1 MARSVR
7 LSAGGCVAGVSPAGP
22 APQALFWGC
31 QMGWAGVS
39 AGSGMQSRFTHSS
52 VKTVTLLVCWFLF
65 PSPLSLPFPTQLLMR
80 QFAGARQMQTGSA
93 WRLPRGREQASRPMW
108 HFCCKHVARWRAKSL
123 VGGLYLF
130 LKELVRFIYTRHR
143 LHVLEERGKTRSL
156 SARSPASP
164 GPDGRLG
171 LRAGV
176 RPGSPRAPAAKT
188 GTKGLFVA

>member
-1 MARSVR
+1 
-7 LSAGGCVAGVSPAGP
+7 
-22 APQALFWGC
+22 
-31 QMGWAGVS
+31 
-39 AGSGMQSRFTHSS
+39 
-52 VKTVTLLVCWFLF
+52 
-65 PSPLSLPFPTQLLMR
+65 
-80 QFAGARQMQTGSA
+80 MQTGSA
-93 WRLPRGREQASRPMW
+93 WRLPRGRERANRPMW

-130 LKELVRFIYTRHR
+130 FKELVRFIYTRHR

-171 LRAGV
+171 LRAV
-176 RPGSPRAPAAKT
+176 RAGSPHAPAAKT